1 MEESRSVRAPDGSGC
16 SRLGCFNMRSGGDTT
31 VVEVQEGSEVLLLHE
46 QHVGVEGGVEGVV
59 IDVGIGQ
66 PGPRVDVGHPQ
77 CGLHTD
83 ERRPG
88 RLR

>member
-1 MEESRSVRAPDGSGC
+1 
-16 SRLGCFNMRSGGDTT
+16 MRSGGDTT

-46 QHVGVEGGVEGVV
+46 QHVGLEGGLGNSRELDEGVV